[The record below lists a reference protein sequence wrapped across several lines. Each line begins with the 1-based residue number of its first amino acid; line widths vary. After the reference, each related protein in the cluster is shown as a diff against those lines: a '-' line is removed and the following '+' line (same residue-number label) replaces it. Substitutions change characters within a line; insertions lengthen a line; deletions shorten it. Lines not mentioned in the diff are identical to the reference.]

1 MKTIKLYKHNIFWG
15 NSTFIKPDLESFNK
29 LVNEGFETIEANIIW
44 TTYNRGHIQLK
55 VENGL
60 YTYAQIDGNFY
71 FLFANQ
77 TLSKSKKVVVFE
89 IVPDVWVNKILNKA
103 FDGVLITTSNENE
116 ILDNDNLVKPINS
129 YWKPLESVNNKLL
142 NLHNSFN
149 FGFIY
154 ELKTEWI
161 SYYEEFPFGGSKL
174 SAKTGWIDLN
184 TINPKLLNKFKNLP
198 SYAYKM
204 NRWIDGSPLPSQFK
218 DFYVIGKKVNGVSEN
233 VPKRIENTSN
243 LGYFNFQK
251 FGVNKTAKYNVLPI
265 LRDGLN
271 YGFGNIDNYRKYSDL
286 TLLQK
291 ESGNKVEI
299 IPIPQN
305 SQNELN
311 YLIFNEE
318 KQLINKTTL
327 IRDTIGIGTHTYIT
341 ETKEFNS
348 FLVDKPIQTDFTYNQ
363 TIRKDTGNWQI
374 NLHPFFSELKDDEY
388 LLDITNKV
396 IITKNNVYLH
406 KSLLVFESEEKK
418 ETILKFENTNE
429 VKYTLLF
436 RDGESVELPYGE
448 SIIKY
453 NNKHYE
459 NGTVLTLTIENERL
473 KKKWIKTYKE
483 TNNFLDNNLKY
494 LQLQQLNRNQSLNVF
509 KNEIENKKSKW
520 NLVSNIIGSTFG
532 ILGGGAAF
540 NNALGQNNYSGITSS
555 IGSTV
560 NSITNISN
568 SIINYKYDNEIRKR
582 EFENSLFDYNISKQT
597 LERQLLKLDTTI
609 NFISEWNELLNEEKL
624 GDDGFVIIEQKPSQ
638 HTKKLYNLYLNNI
651 GYSTNTYILKK
662 HKLTN
667 PGIYQFAFFIEKDIE
682 DREDV
687 RSILT
692 NPIKIIS
699 IERKQ

>member
-1 MKTIKLYKHNIFWG
+1 MIKLWTANIWWG
-15 NSTFIKPDLESFNK
+15 NNTFIKPDLESWSK
-29 LVNEGFETIEANIIW
+29 LVSKDFTTLQANIIW

-129 YWKPLESVNNKLL
+129 YWKPLETENNKLL
-142 NLHNSFN
+142 NLHNDFN

-161 SYYEEFPFGGSKL
+161 NYYEEFPFTGSKL
-174 SAKTGWIDLN
+174 SAKIGSINLN
-184 TINPKLLNKFKNLP
+184 TINTNLLNKFKNLP
-198 SYAYKM
+198 SQAYKM
-204 NRWIDGSPLPSQFK
+204 SRWIDGSPLPSQFK

-233 VPKRIENTSN
+233 VPKRIENTFT

-251 FGVNKTAKYNVLPI
+251 FGVNKTPKYNVLPI
-265 LRDGLN
+265 LRNGLN
-271 YGFGNIDNYRKYSDL
+271 FDFGNIDNYLLYGDL

-291 ESGNKVEI
+291 EFDNKVEI

-305 SQNELN
+305 SSNQLN

-327 IRDTIGIGTHTYIT
+327 IRDTVGIGTGIYER

-363 TIRKDTGNWQI
+363 TIRKDSGNWQI
-374 NLHPFFSELKDDEY
+374 NLYPFFSELKDDEY
-388 LLDITNKV
+388 LLDTTNKV

-406 KSLLVFESEEKK
+406 KSLFAFEGGEK
-418 ETILKFENTNE
+418 ETVLKFENTNE
-429 VKYTLLF
+429 VKHTLLF

-520 NLVSNIIGSTFG
+520 NLVTNIIGSTFG

-582 EFENSLFDYNISKQT
+582 EFENSLFDYNINKQT

-638 HTKKLYNLYLNNI
+638 YTKKLYNLYLNNV
-651 GYSTNTYILKK
+651 GYSTNTYILKE

-699 IERKQ
+699 TKRK